1 MKILLRLVVP
11 LILLGGSVQA
21 QKPFPVPENDVR
33 FLTEA
38 DYQDQAKHHRLGER
52 YKDYWALGKTRWKA
66 LEARFSKAAKGYLA
80 MVEKVEFAADGSSV
94 ITFRAWY
101 LNSSHSMQ
109 SEEFSV
115 GPKVR
120 ETDDVGMMPKIAPN
134 GIVFTLAWDKP
145 ETPPPFAAGAPVV
158 IGVDAA
164 GKVVCSVLTVYDIT
178 AVRLGAT
185 GRVEVI
191 LQLELGDPVK
201 PPEDMYF
208 GQEPSRKIIHIKPD
222 FTNLQL
228 CGRAVRYTNVLWD
241 AEGGIV
247 VAALDEEAGDD
258 LTESMIGSA
267 RRAGIPVENHPT
279 FRFLIGADGWKRFN
293 DLPYH
298 VGMIGFE
305 YLIPESQFITI
316 RDGFSDLG
324 SDVFGPPPVSVWIFP
339 DSSTRLLTEAEVRNL
354 DQETLWRAKNEMYAR
369 KGYIFSTPRGKAYTA
384 SLGDAYVGRTTDQA
398 AISASFNPTERKNL
412 ALLVRFLN

>member
-1 MKILLRLVVP
+1 MKFFLLLAP
-11 LILLGGSVQA
+11 ALLFATSALA
-21 QKPFPVPENDVR
+21 QKPFPIPNKDLQ
-33 FLTEA
+33 FLSDG
-38 DYQDQAKHHRLGER
+38 DYEDHAKYLRLGES
-52 YKDYWALGKTRWKA
+52 YKGYWALGKTRWKA
-66 LEARFSKAAKGYLA
+66 LEARFKKASKGYIA
-80 MVEKVEFAADGSSV
+80 MVEKVEFDATGKCL

-101 LNSSHSMQ
+101 LTSGSSMQ
-109 SEEFSV
+109 SETFSV
-115 GPKVR
+115 GPRMR
-120 ETDDVGMMPKIAPN
+120 ENENLSHIPTITPK
-134 GIVFTLAWDKP
+134 GIVFTLEWDKP

-158 IGVDAA
+158 IGVDSA

-185 GRVEVI
+185 GHVEVI

-258 LTESMIGSA
+258 LTESMIGSSQ
-267 RRAGIPVENHPT
+267 RAGIPVENHPT

-324 SDVFGPPPVSVWIFP
+324 SEVFGPPPVSVWIFP

-384 SLGDAYVGRTTDQA
+384 SLGDAYVGCTTDQA

>member
-1 MKILLRLVVP
+1 MKFLLLFAP
-11 LILLGGSVQA
+11 ALLFATSALA
-21 QKPFPVPENDVR
+21 QRPFPIPNKDLQ
-33 FLTEA
+33 FLSDA
-38 DYQDQAKHHRLGER
+38 DYEDHAKYLRLGEN

-66 LEARFSKAAKGYLA
+66 LEARFKKPSKGYIA
-80 MVEKVEFAADGSSV
+80 MVEKVEFDATGKCL

-101 LNSSHSMQ
+101 LTSGYSMQ
-109 SEEFSV
+109 SETFSV
-115 GPKVR
+115 GPRIR
-120 ETDDVGMMPKIAPN
+120 EDDNVSEIPTITPK
-134 GIVFTLAWDKP
+134 GIVFTLKWDKP
-145 ETPPPFAAGAPVV
+145 ETPPPFAVGTRAI

-164 GKVVCSVLTVYDIT
+164 GKVVCSYISVFDIN
-178 AVRLGAT
+178 AVRLDANGK
-185 GRVEVI
+185 VEVI
-191 LQLELGDPVK
+191 LQLELGNPTA
-201 PPEDMYF
+201 PPINTYF
-208 GQEPSRKIIHIKPD
+208 GQEVSKKLMYIKPD

-258 LTESMIGSA
+258 LTESMIGSSQ
-267 RRAGIPVENHPT
+267 RAGIPVENHPT
-279 FRFLIGADGWKRFN
+279 FRFRIGAEGWKRFN
-293 DLPYH
+293 DLPYNI
-298 VGMIGFE
+298 GSIGFE

-316 RDGFSDLG
+316 RDGYGDLG
-324 SDVFGPPPVSVWIFP
+324 AEVFGPPPVSVWIFP

-354 DQETLWRAKNEMYAR
+354 DQETLWRGKNEMYAR

-398 AISASFNPTERKNL
+398 AISSSFNPTERKNL